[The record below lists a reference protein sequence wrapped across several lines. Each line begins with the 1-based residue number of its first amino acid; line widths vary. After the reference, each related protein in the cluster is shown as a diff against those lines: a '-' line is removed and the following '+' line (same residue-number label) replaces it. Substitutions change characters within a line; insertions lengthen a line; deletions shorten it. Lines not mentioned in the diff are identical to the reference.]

1 MRQIALELVS
11 QIGET
16 LQVFRGAA
24 HTALSFAPT
33 FLVFGNAGGLFDEN
47 PEFLGLR
54 LDQPRHHSLLDNGVT
69 ARTQTRPQKQIGD
82 VTPATLC
89 PVQVVLRLC
98 LPGDHP
104 THRDFVVGGKLTGN
118 LALSVVENQFDGR
131 LTDGLATGC
140 AIENDIGHRLAA
152 QGLRGALAHYPS
164 DGVDNVGLAAA
175 VRADYRTHVA
185 RKLNRGGIDKRLKTG
200 QFYGFQAHY

>member
-24 HTALSFAPT
+24 HTALCFAPT

-69 ARTQTRPQKQIGD
+69 ARTETRPQK
-82 VTPATLC
+82 
-89 PVQVVLRLC
+89 
-98 LPGDHP
+98 
-104 THRDFVVGGKLTGN
+104 
-118 LALSVVENQFDGR
+118 
-131 LTDGLATGC
+131 
-140 AIENDIGHRLAA
+140 
-152 QGLRGALAHYPS
+152 
-164 DGVDNVGLAAA
+164 
-175 VRADYRTHVA
+175 
-185 RKLNRGGIDKRLKTG
+185 
-200 QFYGFQAHY
+200 

>member
-1 MRQIALELVS
+1 MRLKSIKLAGFKSFVDPTTVQFPGNMCAVVGPNGCGKSNIIDAVRWVMGESSAKTLRGESMTDVIFNGTTSRQPVSQASIELV
-11 QIGET
+11 
-16 LQVFRGAA
+16 FD
-24 HTALSFAPT
+24 
-33 FLVFGNAGGLFDEN
+33 NA
-47 PEFLGLR
+47 
-54 LDQPRHHSLLDNGVT
+54 Q
-69 ARTQTRPQKQIGD
+69 
-82 VTPATLC
+82 
-89 PVQVVLRLC
+89 
-98 LPGDHP
+98 
-104 THRDFVVGGKLTGN
+104 GKVAGN

-131 LTDGLATGC
+131 LTDGLATGG